1 MKALLQGGLAS
12 VKQVND
18 LESQLNLAGSQL
30 GDQGA
35 LSQYGMD
42 GARASPSKAWARSIS
57 ARATSV
63 VTLRASARRTASV
76 IVIFS

>member
-1 MKALLQGGLAS
+1 
-12 VKQVND
+12 
-18 LESQLNLAGSQL
+18 
-30 GDQGA
+30 
-35 LSQYGMD
+35 MD

-57 ARATSV
+57 ATATSV